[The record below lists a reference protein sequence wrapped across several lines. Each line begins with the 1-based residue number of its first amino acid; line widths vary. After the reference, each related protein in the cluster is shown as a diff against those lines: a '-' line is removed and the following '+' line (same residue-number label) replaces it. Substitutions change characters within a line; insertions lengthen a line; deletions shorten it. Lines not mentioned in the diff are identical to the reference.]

1 MFESVFVIFSV
12 FWALFLSI
20 VFCWVLTSIFHG
32 FGLHFDTTFL
42 YCFGFVATSG
52 FSDFWQPFH
61 SKTRFL
67 QVQGCQIYYMFN
79 MFCWLRF
86 KFVFYR
92 ILWPFWSHLGLH
104 LAPFFRKKP
113 FRKSL
118 QKKGASIWK
127 RVTMGG
133 SRGSQRGRLLLFFI
147 KADAS
152 RARCLDNNNN
162 KVKLNS
168 IQIEL
173 RSGWGLAEVWL
184 ELEFLLELASI
195 AKQIQNNSRNWK
207 GLRSMKMVNV
217 NISKA
222 HCWWSDTPTGPRPGE
237 FV

>member
-1 MFESVFVIFSV
+1 
-12 FWALFLSI
+12 
-20 VFCWVLTSIFHG
+20 
-32 FGLHFDTTFL
+32 
-42 YCFGFVATSG
+42 
-52 FSDFWQPFH
+52 
-61 SKTRFL
+61 
-67 QVQGCQIYYMFN
+67 
-79 MFCWLRF
+79 MFCCLRF
-86 KFVFYR
+86 KFDFYQ
-92 ILWPFWSHLGLH
+92 ILWHFWGRLGLH
-104 LAPFFRKKP
+104 LASFSRKKP
-113 FRKSL
+113 VRNSIE
-118 QKKGASIWK
+118 KKGAPIWK
-127 RVTMGG
+127 LRTMDG

-195 AKQIQNNSRNWK
+195 AKQIQNNSINWK

-217 NISKA
+217 KISKT

-237 FV
+237 FLFGDTRTPKKIKKNLGTSLKTIIFGNLRLNNFEFFGTYPHSSIAT